1 MIKSVEA
8 LERKRKKD
16 LLLWEKLLDLPDWK
30 FKQCGRWLTKHLSYA
45 IKHLPDKEGLIFTV
59 FRNSVAMLYMIKKS
73 KLFKNKILYMLGSR
87 PKSKWTTFLD
97 KLNTSIVL
105 QPNFLVIELLQILL
119 LDLISREKVYLP
131 FWKPV
136 CKDLS
141 ERLLLPTVT
150 DSADLDLISSSNW
163 LPKQVEQ
170 LRSLTILTTKHL
182 NKNLQKISYPL
193 SMSSLVDKWASE
205 AISPVKLK
213 TLKIKIYPTLEQKKK
228 LDEFIDTSRYVYNRT
243 LEHINN
249 GHKINFMDLR
259 DLLVTD
265 HTKKYYPE
273 YKEYD
278 ESINQLKRLKVDAST
293 ETIKDINEQIKTI
306 NTQRR
311 NAMKKFKYKKN
322 DMIHSFEIKTPK
334 NIRANAVKQCCDAHK
349 AGFSN
354 LKNGNIKHFHMNY
367 KKKKDSI
374 QTIELSPEL
383 ISIKDNTIKICPGIF
398 DNPILK
404 IDKHNNKLK
413 RKLKDLQIENN
424 VDIQRKT
431 SGSEVGYYIFICV
444 KTNPVPTKNLVL
456 NRVCGVDP
464 GVRTLA
470 TVYSHSMSN
479 HETNISEYKALNKKN
494 VDLLAK
500 YNKKIDSLKRN
511 KSIPKL
517 KKNKNRKNL
526 SKPKRIRKKHINKL
540 DKKKVDYTNRLHWE
554 FINDIVSKNDIIYF
568 GDIKSHG
575 IVKNGYNHTLNRCFN
590 DLKFHVLKQRL
601 IYKASIQGKQVILV
615 PEHYTTK
622 TCSCC
627 GLINETVGSK
637 HVFNCSKCN
646 LKTGRDMNASKN
658 MMLKGLFL

>member
-1 MIKSVEA
+1 
-8 LERKRKKD
+8 
-16 LLLWEKLLDLPDWK
+16 
-30 FKQCGRWLTKHLSYA
+30 
-45 IKHLPDKEGLIFTV
+45 
-59 FRNSVAMLYMIKKS
+59 
-73 KLFKNKILYMLGSR
+73 
-87 PKSKWTTFLD
+87 
-97 KLNTSIVL
+97 
-105 QPNFLVIELLQILL
+105 
-119 LDLISREKVYLP
+119 
-131 FWKPV
+131 
-136 CKDLS
+136 
-141 ERLLLPTVT
+141 
-150 DSADLDLISSSNW
+150 
-163 LPKQVEQ
+163 
-170 LRSLTILTTKHL
+170 
-182 NKNLQKISYPL
+182 
-193 SMSSLVDKWASE
+193 
-205 AISPVKLK
+205 
-213 TLKIKIYPTLEQKKK
+213 
-228 LDEFIDTSRYVYNRT
+228 
-243 LEHINN
+243 
-249 GHKINFMDLR
+249 
-259 DLLVTD
+259 
-265 HTKKYYPE
+265 
-273 YKEYD
+273 
-278 ESINQLKRLKVDAST
+278 
-293 ETIKDINEQIKTI
+293 
-306 NTQRR
+306 
-311 NAMKKFKYKKN
+311 
-322 DMIHSFEIKTPK
+322 MIHSFEIKTPK

-622 TCSCC
+622 TCSFCGNKYEIKSSKVYNCDCC
-627 GLINETVGSK
+627 GMK
-637 HVFNCSKCN
+637 MD
-646 LKTGRDMNASKN
+646 RDLNSAKN
-658 MMLKGLFL
+658 MLLKGIINISDYIK

>member
-1 MIKSVEA
+1 
-8 LERKRKKD
+8 
-16 LLLWEKLLDLPDWK
+16 
-30 FKQCGRWLTKHLSYA
+30 
-45 IKHLPDKEGLIFTV
+45 
-59 FRNSVAMLYMIKKS
+59 
-73 KLFKNKILYMLGSR
+73 
-87 PKSKWTTFLD
+87 
-97 KLNTSIVL
+97 
-105 QPNFLVIELLQILL
+105 
-119 LDLISREKVYLP
+119 
-131 FWKPV
+131 
-136 CKDLS
+136 
-141 ERLLLPTVT
+141 
-150 DSADLDLISSSNW
+150 
-163 LPKQVEQ
+163 
-170 LRSLTILTTKHL
+170 
-182 NKNLQKISYPL
+182 
-193 SMSSLVDKWASE
+193 
-205 AISPVKLK
+205 
-213 TLKIKIYPTLEQKKK
+213 LEQKKK

-273 YKEYD
+273 YKQYD
-278 ESINQLKRLKVDAST
+278 ESINQLQSLKVDAST
-293 ETIKDINEQIKTI
+293 ETIKELNEQIKAI

-311 NAMKKFKYKKN
+311 TAMKKFKYKKN
-322 DMIHSFEIKTPK
+322 EMIHPFEINTPK
-334 NIRANAVKQCCDAHK
+334 DIRANAVKQCCDAHK
-349 AGFSN
+349 SGFSN

-367 KKKKDSI
+367 KRKKDPI
-374 QTIELSPEL
+374 QTIELSHKN
-383 ISIKDNTIKICPGIF
+383 ISIKDNTVKICPSILK
-398 DNPILK
+398 DPILK

-444 KTNPVPTKNLVL
+444 KINPVPTKHVKVDK
-456 NRVCGVDP
+456 VCGIDP

-470 TVYSHSMSN
+470 TVYTHSMSN
-479 HETNISEYKALNKKN
+479 HETIISEYKDL
-494 VDLLAK
+494 DLLAK

-511 KSIPKL
+511 KNIAIL

-526 SKPKRIRKKHINKL
+526 SKRKRLRKKHLNKL

-554 FINDIVSKNDIIYF
+554 FINDVVSKNDIIYF
-568 GDIKSHG
+568 GDIKSHD
-575 IVKNGYNHTLNRCFN
+575 IVKHGYNHTLNRCFN